1 MAKIILASHGE
12 LSKGMLNSVQ
22 MIVGDLA
29 NGIETYSLY
38 QGENPNDYALSLKKK
53 ITQDDNHYIIICDV
67 KGGSV
72 YNAILQTCIDED
84 IDILSGMNMSMVLE
98 LVIANHSRGLDIQQI
113 IYSAKEG
120 ITLENKKLLNQKIE
134 EEDF

>member
-1 MAKIILASHGE
+1 M
-12 LSKGMLNSVQ
+12 
-22 MIVGDLA
+22 
-29 NGIETYSLY
+29 
-38 QGENPNDYALSLKKK
+38 
-53 ITQDDNHYIIICDV
+53 
-67 KGGSV
+67 
-72 YNAILQTCIDED
+72 CIDED

-98 LVIANHSRGLDIQQI
+98 LVIANHSKGLDIQQI

>member
-1 MAKIILASHGE
+1 M
-12 LSKGMLNSVQ
+12 
-22 MIVGDLA
+22 
-29 NGIETYSLY
+29 
-38 QGENPNDYALSLKKK
+38 
-53 ITQDDNHYIIICDV
+53 
-67 KGGSV
+67 
-72 YNAILQTCIDED
+72 CIDED

>member
-1 MAKIILASHGE
+1 
-12 LSKGMLNSVQ
+12 
-22 MIVGDLA
+22 
-29 NGIETYSLY
+29 
-38 QGENPNDYALSLKKK
+38 
-53 ITQDDNHYIIICDV
+53 
-67 KGGSV
+67 
-72 YNAILQTCIDED
+72 
-84 IDILSGMNMSMVLE
+84 MNMSMVLE